1 MRRGST
7 HGLRRD
13 SARFRSGE
21 GQSLRNPG
29 QLHDRPSA
37 GLTVRLLGSKIY
49 EATIASLGSTRPR
62 GNTHCHFDRRAAATG
77 IIARARRYEGSR
89 LEATCERPLAINAIS
104 YSSVSAIRKRLA
116 ATLWTQA

>member
-37 GLTVRLLGSKIY
+37 GPTVRLLGSKIY
-49 EATIASLGSTRPR
+49 EATIASSGAPVHEAIRTVTLIAAPQPRVSSLWRGATKAVGWKQPARGRLQSTR
-62 GNTHCHFDRRAAATG
+62 
-77 IIARARRYEGSR
+77 
-89 LEATCERPLAINAIS
+89 
-104 YSSVSAIRKRLA
+104 SVTSP
-116 ATLWTQA
+116 